1 MNSVNIRTGACLLI
15 FLVCALHISG
25 QQKSEIITDK
35 NAGINGS
42 FESSKNGLPLNWQVY
57 SPKTV
62 PNSKFKVTLDKTEV
76 QEGAQSLHFEVTK
89 CDSTGGWKSPG
100 ITSEFMEVGKFE
112 GMRPYRITCWVKTNG
127 AAYRLSAG
135 SVNAES
141 GNMKVLESRK
151 SANEEW
157 RFIMHEVHIAKDQWL
172 RLELNVLSPG
182 HLWIDDIRI
191 EKP

>member
-1 MNSVNIRTGACLLI
+1 MNSLNIRTGACLLI
-15 FLVCALHISG
+15 FLVYALQISA
-25 QQKSEIITDK
+25 QQKSEIISDK

-76 QEGAQSLHFEVTK
+76 QEGTQSLHFEVTK

-100 ITSEFMEVGKFE
+100 ITSEFLEAGKFE
-112 GMRPYRITCWVKTNG
+112 GMRSYRVTCWIKSRG
-127 AAYRLSAG
+127 ATHRLSAG
-135 SVNAES
+135 GVNAES
-141 GNMKVLESRK
+141 GNMKVLESQK
-151 SANEEW
+151 LPNEDW
-157 RFIMHEVHIAKDQWL
+157 RFILYEVHVGKDQWL

-191 EKP
+191 ERI